1 MIVNTILTYW
11 LEDVGPNG
19 WYAATPQLD
28 ADIRTRF
35 APLWAQ
41 EQMGEA
47 GLNDWPETPDG
58 ALARILL
65 LDQFS
70 RNMFRGSAR
79 AYASDAAALAAA
91 KAALVAGYD
100 LEIAVPARQ
109 FFYLPFMHAEDL
121 AAQDRGVD
129 LFDSRMPGDNSRHAR
144 AHRAVIAR
152 FGRFPWRNPELGRV
166 TTPEEAAFLEA
177 GGYAFALQ
185 EIPAIEPSSK
195 IV

>member
-1 MIVNTILTYW
+1 MIVDTILTYW
-11 LEDVGPNG
+11 LEEVGPKG
-19 WYAATPQLD
+19 WYAASPALD
-28 ADIRTRF
+28 AEIRSRF

-41 EQMGEA
+41 EQMGDD

-58 ALARILL
+58 HLARIIL

-79 AYASDAAALAAA
+79 AYSSDPAALISAKAALAA
-91 KAALVAGYD
+91 GHD
-100 LEIAVPARQ
+100 LEVAAPARQ
-109 FFYLPFMHAEDL
+109 FFYLPFMHAENL
-121 AAQDRGVD
+121 AAQDRGID
-129 LFDSRMPGDNSRHAR
+129 LFDSRMPGDNARHAR
-144 AHRAVIAR
+144 AHRAVIAQ
-152 FGRFPWRNPELGRV
+152 FGRFPWRNAELGRV
-166 TTPEEAAFLEA
+166 TTAEEAAFLEA